1 MRAFAARPIL
11 NWCTPVALLLL
22 LGIGVELL
30 LQQYSLRQQQAAQQ
44 RLQAQANEVS
54 AVLLGEV
61 NATLHLATGLA
72 SYIQAR
78 EGNIERQDIQAWLQG
93 LFSHGRHIRNIGLA
107 PDNRISFLY
116 PMLGNEGALGLYYPD
131 LPSQWPSVQ
140 RVIASGKPKLDGPLV
155 LIQGGQGL
163 IYRIPVFLPNGRYW
177 GIISTVIDFDSLFGH
192 AQGVARQRDIAV
204 DLIRAES
211 NQAHTATDHSA
222 SITLTIADSRWTLCV
237 YDLLKSNPL
246 PLWPRLLGWALAL
259 AASLLVGLALFSQQ
273 RQTTL
278 LAALNRSQSQ
288 FMQAFA
294 LAPQGM
300 ALMDAHGGL
309 RVVNQALCQLLQTPA
324 EQLLQR
330 ALTSL
335 SPENE
340 RELTIEHLQAVNQGG
355 SRSWEQHL
363 LDHRQQLIPV
373 ECSAA
378 FLGTV
383 DNVEVCILHIHD
395 IRERQRLQRLQ
406 REFTAA
412 VSHELRTPLTAI
424 AGSLGLINGGAL
436 GPVPEAMRGM
446 LEIAQA
452 NSQRLKD
459 LINDLLDM
467 DKLLAGKM
475 HFDLRAKPLWP
486 LLEQAIAYNQP
497 YAEQHQVVLQLTGQP
512 VHCLV
517 NVDEKRLAQVLAN
530 LLSNAAKFSP
540 AGGLVQLSLRQQN
553 NQVRVSVSDQG
564 PGISADFKPLL
575 FSKFSQA
582 DASDT
587 RQKGGTGLGL
597 VISKELVER
606 MGGKIGFDSV
616 EGHGCTFWFE
626 IPIHS
631 VLTRSATS

>member
-1 MRAFAARPIL
+1 
-11 NWCTPVALLLL
+11 
-22 LGIGVELL
+22 
-30 LQQYSLRQQQAAQQ
+30 
-44 RLQAQANEVS
+44 
-54 AVLLGEV
+54 
-61 NATLHLATGLA
+61 
-72 SYIQAR
+72 
-78 EGNIERQDIQAWLQG
+78 
-93 LFSHGRHIRNIGLA
+93 
-107 PDNRISFLY
+107 
-116 PMLGNEGALGLYYPD
+116 
-131 LPSQWPSVQ
+131 
-140 RVIASGKPKLDGPLV
+140 
-155 LIQGGQGL
+155 
-163 IYRIPVFLPNGRYW
+163 
-177 GIISTVIDFDSLFGH
+177 
-192 AQGVARQRDIAV
+192 
-204 DLIRAES
+204 
-211 NQAHTATDHSA
+211 
-222 SITLTIADSRWTLCV
+222 
-237 YDLLKSNPL
+237 
-246 PLWPRLLGWALAL
+246 
-259 AASLLVGLALFSQQ
+259 
-273 RQTTL
+273 
-278 LAALNRSQSQ
+278 
-288 FMQAFA
+288 
-294 LAPQGM
+294 
-300 ALMDAHGGL
+300 
-309 RVVNQALCQLLQTPA
+309 
-324 EQLLQR
+324 
-330 ALTSL
+330 
-335 SPENE
+335 
-340 RELTIEHLQAVNQGG
+340 
-355 SRSWEQHL
+355 
-363 LDHRQQLIPV
+363 
-373 ECSAA
+373 
-378 FLGTV
+378 V

-406 REFTAA
+406 REFTAT

-475 HFDLRAKPLWP
+475 HVDLRAKPLWP

-512 VHCLV
+512 VDCLV

-540 AGGLVQLSLRQQN
+540 AGGLVQLSLRQQT